1 VAVRFVEDALHL
13 AAQKRLSKMSDYATR
28 SKEYQAQEEA
38 SRKRQAAEA
47 KAGSKISKQKDA
59 EYSATEKAK
68 RKELDAAQTAVQ
80 NRMKSYGGGRYQQ
93 PRRALGILSDAK
105 RLLRI

>member
-1 VAVRFVEDALHL
+1 
-13 AAQKRLSKMSDYATR
+13 MSDYATR
-28 SKEYQAQEEA
+28 SKEYQAQEKA
-38 SRKRQAAEA
+38 TRKRQAAEA

-59 EYSATEKAK
+59 EYSAVEAAK
-68 RKELDAAQTAVQ
+68 RKELDAAQKGVQ

>member
-1 VAVRFVEDALHL
+1 
-13 AAQKRLSKMSDYATR
+13 MSDYATR
-28 SKEYQAQEEA
+28 SKEYQAQEKA
-38 SRKRQAAEA
+38 SRKRRAAEA

-59 EYSATEKAK
+59 EYSAVEAAK
-68 RKELDAAQTAVQ
+68 RKELDAAQKGVQ

>member
-1 VAVRFVEDALHL
+1 
-13 AAQKRLSKMSDYATR
+13 MSDYATR

-38 SRKRQAAEA
+38 TRKRQAAEA
-47 KAGSKISKQKDA
+47 KAGSKISKQKDI
-59 EYSATEKAK
+59 EYSAAEVAK

>member
-1 VAVRFVEDALHL
+1 
-13 AAQKRLSKMSDYATR
+13 MSDYASR

-38 SRKRQAAEA
+38 SRKRRAAEA
-47 KAGSKISKQKDA
+47 KAGAAISKQKDA
-59 EYSATEKAK
+59 EY
-68 RKELDAAQTAVQ
+68 DAAQKGVQ

>member
-1 VAVRFVEDALHL
+1 MVKLVVDALHL

-28 SKEYQAQEEA
+28 SKEYQAQEQA
-38 SRKRQAAEA
+38 TRKRQAAEA
-47 KAGSKISKQKDA
+47 KAGSKISRQKNA
-59 EYSATEKAK
+59 EYNAVAKAK
-68 RKELDAAQTAVQ
+68 RKEEDAAEEAVKK
-80 NRMKSYGGGRYQQ
+80 RMKSYGGGRYQQ

>member
-1 VAVRFVEDALHL
+1 
-13 AAQKRLSKMSDYATR
+13 MGDYTSR
-28 SKEYQAQEEA
+28 SKEYAAQEKA
-38 SRKRQAAEA
+38 DKKRQAAEA
-47 KAGSKISKQKDA
+47 KAGAAISRQKNK
-59 EYSATEKAK
+59 EYNAVAKAK
-68 RKELDAAQTAVQ
+68 RKEEDAAEKAVK